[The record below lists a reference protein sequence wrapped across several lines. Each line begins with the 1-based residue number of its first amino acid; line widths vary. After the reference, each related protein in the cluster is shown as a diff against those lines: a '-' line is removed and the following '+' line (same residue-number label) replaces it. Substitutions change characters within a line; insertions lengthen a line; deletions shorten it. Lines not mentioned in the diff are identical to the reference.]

1 MSDPNPAAAP
11 LPNNP
16 FRPGAGQQPVYL
28 AGRTKEQDIFRQMLD
43 QRPVTQ
49 NVIVTG
55 LRGVG
60 KTVLLETLK
69 PIAQGNSWLWTG
81 NDLSESTSLT
91 EERVARRLVVD
102 IAALLSAHIEITKE
116 TVRPG
121 FNTGAEIEAHPLS
134 FDDLWAT
141 YESAP
146 GLISDKLKAVF
157 ADVTHYISDG
167 PEHGIVFAYDEAQ
180 NLADHAL
187 AKEYPLSLLLDLFS
201 SLQRQYHNKSF
212 MLVLTGLPTLF
223 PRLNEART
231 YTERMFHVLQLDRL
245 SPDEARAAVV
255 EPLKITNSALK
266 FGDATIDKIV
276 SMSGGYPYFIQFI
289 GKEVFD
295 TWIGKIK
302 SGVAPSVPMAEI
314 LEKLDQ
320 DFFSPRWVRV
330 SDRQQQ
336 FMKVIATLPNGE
348 EEFSV
353 PEIVKASRETLK
365 SGFSP
370 SHAIQILQ
378 ALAERGLIY
387 RNRRGSYCFA
397 VPLLARFIER
407 QPWDPVSLKTDAAAS
422 VSRQPV

>member
-1 MSDPNPAAAP
+1 MSDPNAKEIS

-28 AGRTKEQDIFRQMLD
+28 AGRTKEQDTFRQMLG

-49 NVIVTG
+49 NIIVTG

-69 PIAQGNSWLWTG
+69 PIAQSNGWLWTG

-102 IAALLSAHIEITKE
+102 LATLLSVHIEITKE
-116 TVRPG
+116 TIKPG
-121 FNTGAEIEAHPLS
+121 FNSEAEIEAHSLS

-141 YESAP
+141 YEKTP
-146 GLISDKLKAVF
+146 GLVIDKLKAVF
-157 ADVTHYISDG
+157 ADVSYYIADFS
-167 PEHGIVFAYDEAQ
+167 EHGIVFAYDEAQ

-231 YTERMFHVLQLDRL
+231 YTERMFHVLQLERL
-245 SPDEARAAVV
+245 SHDEARAAVI
-255 EPLKITNSALK
+255 EPLKITNSTLK
-266 FGDATIDKIV
+266 FSDDTIEQIV
-276 SMSGGYPYFIQFI
+276 KMSGGYPYFIQFI

-295 TWIGKIK
+295 AWIGKIRI
-302 SGVAPSVPMAEI
+302 GVAPSIPMAEI

-320 DFFSPRWVRV
+320 DFFSPRWVRA

-336 FMKVIATLPNGE
+336 FMKVISTLPNGE

-353 PEIVKASRETLK
+353 PEIVKSSRETLK

-370 SHAIQILQ
+370 SHAVQILQ
-378 ALAERGLIY
+378 ALSERGLIY

-397 VPLLARFIER
+397 VPLLARFIQR
-407 QPWDPVSLKTDAAAS
+407 QPWDPATLKSVATAS
-422 VSRQPV
+422 RRRS